1 MVASVQL
8 ADPLG
13 VALLRTGRY
22 AEALERLES
31 FDEARG
37 KGSNAANQLY
47 RALAYHRLGQ
57 VEDAR
62 RLADGARAWLAEF
75 RKDPLHPSWPLAR
88 RPFAGDR
95 LEWRLLLHEA
105 EELIGR
111 TSPAESSTQ
120 RP

>member
-31 FDEARG
+31 FDAARG
-37 KGSNAANQLY
+37 RGNNAASQLY
-47 RALAYHRLGQ
+47 RALACHRLGR

-95 LEWRLLLHEA
+95 LEWWLLLREA